1 MVIAQKSH
9 QILRQQPAAL
19 GYDMVTASTCATL
32 QVNDLAAGSLA
43 VERWI
48 SRIPQPTP

>member
-32 QVNDLAAGSLA
+32 QVNDLVAGSLA
-43 VERWI
+43 VARWI
-48 SRIPQPTP
+48 SRIP